1 MYFPF
6 YNFQELV
13 LMLPF
18 SVGSTQCKAALLYR
32 GRRQEG
38 GASILPS
45 EEGFPG
51 AAKLEMASGN
61 AGGMHS
67 ETDCITHA
75 LEHTENQYFALF

>member
-1 MYFPF
+1 
-6 YNFQELV
+6 
-13 LMLPF
+13 MLPF

-51 AAKLEMASGN
+51 AAKLEMASEN
-61 AGGMHS
+61 ARGMHS
-67 ETDCITHA
+67 ETGCITHA